1 MRNVTITLDN
11 ETASQA
17 KVRAAER
24 GMSLSRY
31 IGEILRREL
40 RSGDIYDA
48 AYRSWRAA
56 RPWPLEGAQQQYPG
70 REELYD
76 RPVLRRR

>member
-11 ETASQA
+11 DTAAQA
-17 KVRAAER
+17 KVHAAER

-40 RSGDIYDA
+40 RNGDIYDA
-48 AYRSWRAA
+48 AYRSWRAGKA
-56 RPWPLEGAQQQYPG
+56 FPLSGEPASLPK
-70 REELYD
+70 RDELYD

>member
-56 RPWPLEGAQQQYPG
+56 RPWPLEGAQQKYPG

>member
-1 MRNVTITLDN
+1 MRNVTITLDT

-56 RPWPLEGAQQQYPG
+56 KPWPLEGSGQKYPN
-70 REELYD
+70 REEVYD

>member
-11 ETASQA
+11 ETATQA
-17 KVRAAER
+17 KVHAAER

-48 AYRSWRAA
+48 AYRSWRTGK
-56 RPWPLEGAQQQYPG
+56 PFPLSGPAQAYPK
-70 REELYD
+70 RDETYD

>member
-11 ETASQA
+11 ETAAQS

-31 IGEILRREL
+31 IGELLRREL
-40 RSGDIYDA
+40 RNGDIYDA
-48 AYRSWRAA
+48 AYRSWRAGK
-56 RPWPLEGAQQQYPG
+56 PFPLSGAPRAHPT
-70 REELYD
+70 REEVYD

>member
-11 ETASQA
+11 ETAAQA
-17 KVRAAER
+17 RVRAAER
-24 GMSLSRY
+24 GLSLSRY

-40 RSGDIYDA
+40 RSGDISDA

-56 RPWPLEGAQQQYPG
+56 KPWPAEGSPQKYPD
-70 REELYD
+70 REEVYD

>member
-11 ETASQA
+11 DTATQA

-24 GMSLSRY
+24 SMSLSRY

-40 RSGDIYDA
+40 RNGDIYDA

-56 RPWPLEGAQQQYPG
+56 KAFPLQGPPQEYPK
-70 REELYD
+70 RDEVND
-76 RPVLRRR
+76 RSLLRRR

>member
-1 MRNVTITLDN
+1 MRNITITLDN
-11 ETASQA
+11 ETATQA

-31 IGEILRREL
+31 VGELLRREL
-40 RSGDIYDA
+40 RNGDIYDA
-48 AYRSWRAA
+48 AYRSWRAGKPFPLSGAA
-56 RPWPLEGAQQQYPG
+56 RALPT
-70 REELYD
+70 REEVYD